1 MVEVPFWFEVDLGA
15 AMGDM
20 LKLQLQLGWSGRTE
34 GLCSE
39 KFNFFLLAVQLKDI

>member
-1 MVEVPFWFEVDLGA
+1 MPFWFEVDLGG

-39 KFNFFLLAVQLKDI
+39 KFNFFYWQYN